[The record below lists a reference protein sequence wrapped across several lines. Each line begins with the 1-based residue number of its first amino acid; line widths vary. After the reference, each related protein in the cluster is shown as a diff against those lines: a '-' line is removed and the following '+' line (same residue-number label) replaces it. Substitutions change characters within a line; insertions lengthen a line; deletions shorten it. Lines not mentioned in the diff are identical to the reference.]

1 MQSKNSGK
9 VQCFLGAGVIVL
21 TVLFQIGPLVPL
33 LLPLGIMLGLGLI
46 FKGLNDSI
54 V

>member
-9 VQCFLGAGVIVL
+9 VQCMLGAGLVIL
-21 TVLFQIGPLVPL
+21 TLLFQIGSLVSL
-33 LLPLGIMLGLGLI
+33 LLPLGIFLGLGLL

-54 V
+54 